1 MASLKRIAQAF
12 AGIGLHPNRAR
23 SMAEMA
29 QGNPAL
35 AAKIAEAVSLGD
47 DAALRRIAAD
57 AQWSVAPA
65 APPPQ
70 APATPRLEPPGKP
83 SVEAQRQRIEAEQAA
98 QAPVPPDQTYPTPD
112 FEMDLPPSRAGDTTF
127 GDVPDPARA
136 GMSESQDVGMGSPT
150 SGPPAA
156 WASDPSAPGF
166 TPQPIDNLI
175 DRLGDSPAM
184 PMETRPAGAPMGA
197 WQAGEN
203 IPGAGSMDNL
213 LAEID
218 ARRATQ
224 PPPPSDMPRMEDA
237 APPPRGTPT
246 PQAPEGPRARS
257 TPEAPGRKPRMPRG
271 DMAKL
276 GVAGGVIGAGIG
288 GLLSPTEML
297 LDPLTY
303 TPALPFVAAKALLP
317 NSQSQPA
324 GGAPPTAAPVPNIIR
339 PPQPMS
345 TADLAAQTRP
355 PPSVTTPQSPRD
367 QAMKMID
374 DLNARRRAAG
384 GEVPDAPQTMQ
395 KVNRLLAMSNEQ
407 SAAAS
412 RGDIPVQGN
421 GPREQAQRILAQ
433 LNAMRQQAGGEVP
446 QAGQM
451 MAEVRRLQAMADKQT
466 NARRAG

>member
-1 MASLKRIAQAF
+1 
-12 AGIGLHPNRAR
+12 
-23 SMAEMA
+23 
-29 QGNPAL
+29 
-35 AAKIAEAVSLGD
+35 
-47 DAALRRIAAD
+47 
-57 AQWSVAPA
+57 
-65 APPPQ
+65 
-70 APATPRLEPPGKP
+70 
-83 SVEAQRQRIEAEQAA
+83 
-98 QAPVPPDQTYPTPD
+98 
-112 FEMDLPPSRAGDTTF
+112 
-127 GDVPDPARA
+127 
-136 GMSESQDVGMGSPT
+136 
-150 SGPPAA
+150 
-156 WASDPSAPGF
+156 
-166 TPQPIDNLI
+166 
-175 DRLGDSPAM
+175 
-184 PMETRPAGAPMGA
+184 
-197 WQAGEN
+197 
-203 IPGAGSMDNL
+203 
-213 LAEID
+213 
-218 ARRATQ
+218 
-224 PPPPSDMPRMEDA
+224 
-237 APPPRGTPT
+237 
-246 PQAPEGPRARS
+246 
-257 TPEAPGRKPRMPRG
+257 MPRG

-288 GLLSPTEML
+288 GGL
-297 LDPLTY
+297 
-303 TPALPFVAAKALLP
+303 LLP

-395 KVNRLLAMSNEQ
+395 KVNRLMAMSNEQ

-451 MAEVRRLQAMADKQT
+451 MQRFDGFRLWQTSKQT
-466 NARRAG
+466 PDELAKRE

>member
-1 MASLKRIAQAF
+1 MSSISRIAQAF

-29 QGNPAL
+29 NANPAL
-35 AAKIAEAVSLGD
+35 ASRIADAISAGD
-47 DAALRRIAAD
+47 DAALRRIAAES
-57 AQWSVAPA
+57 QWSVAPA
-65 APPPQ
+65 APPTQ
-70 APATPRLEPPGKP
+70 APATPRLDPPGKP
-83 SVEAQRQRIEAEQAA
+83 SIEAQQQRIAAEEAAMEP
-98 QAPVPPDQTYPTPD
+98 PVAPDQTYPTPD
-112 FEMDLPPSRAGDTTF
+112 FQMDLPPSRPGDTL
-127 GDVPDPARA
+127 GDVPDPGRA
-136 GMSESQDVGMGSPT
+136 AMSQAEDVGMGSPT

-166 TPQPIDNLI
+166 TPEPIDSLI
-175 DRLGDSPAM
+175 ARLGDSPVV
-184 PMETRPAGAPMGA
+184 PMEARPSGAPRGA
-197 WQAGEN
+197 WQSGDN
-203 IPGAGSMDNL
+203 IPGAGSMDDL
-213 LAEID
+213 LDEID
-218 ARRATQ
+218 RATR
-224 PPPPSDMPRMEDA
+224 PRRPRDRPRMEDA
-237 APPPRGTPT
+237 TPPPQDMPP

-257 TPEAPGRKPRMPRG
+257 APEAPGRKPRMSRG

-288 GLLSPTEML
+288 GGL
-297 LDPLTY
+297 
-303 TPALPFVAAKALLP
+303 LLP
-317 NSQSQPA
+317 NSQSPPA
-324 GGAPPTAAPVPNIIR
+324 GGAQPTAAPNIIQ
-339 PPQPMS
+339 PPKPMS

-367 QAMKMID
+367 QAMQMID

-451 MAEVRRLQAMADKQT
+451 MAEVQRLQAMSDQQA

>member
-112 FEMDLPPSRAGDTTF
+112 FEMDLPPSRAGDTL
-127 GDVPDPARA
+127 GDVPDPGRA
-136 GMSESQDVGMGSPT
+136 AMSQAEDVGMGSPT
-150 SGPPAA
+150 SGPPPA
-156 WASDPSAPGF
+156 WASVPSAPGF

-175 DRLGDSPAM
+175 GRLGDSPAM

-213 LAEID
+213 LDEID

-257 TPEAPGRKPRMPRG
+257 TPEAPGRKPRMSRG

-288 GLLSPTEML
+288 GGL
-297 LDPLTY
+297 
-303 TPALPFVAAKALLP
+303 LLP

-324 GGAPPTAAPVPNIIR
+324 GGAPPAAAPVPNIIR

-466 NARRAG
+466 NARRSG

>member
-184 PMETRPAGAPMGA
+184 PMETRPAGTPRGA

-271 DMAKL
+271 
-276 GVAGGVIGAGIG
+276 
-288 GLLSPTEML
+288 
-297 LDPLTY
+297 
-303 TPALPFVAAKALLP
+303 
-317 NSQSQPA
+317 
-324 GGAPPTAAPVPNIIR
+324 
-339 PPQPMS
+339 
-345 TADLAAQTRP
+345 
-355 PPSVTTPQSPRD
+355 
-367 QAMKMID
+367 
-374 DLNARRRAAG
+374 
-384 GEVPDAPQTMQ
+384 
-395 KVNRLLAMSNEQ
+395 
-407 SAAAS
+407 
-412 RGDIPVQGN
+412 
-421 GPREQAQRILAQ
+421 
-433 LNAMRQQAGGEVP
+433 
-446 QAGQM
+446 
-451 MAEVRRLQAMADKQT
+451 
-466 NARRAG
+466 

>member
-83 SVEAQRQRIEAEQAA
+83 SIEAQRQRIEAEQAA
-98 QAPVPPDQTYPTPD
+98 QAPIPPDQTYPTPD
-112 FEMDLPPSRAGDTTF
+112 FEMDLPPSRAGDTL
-127 GDVPDPARA
+127 GDVPDPGRA
-136 GMSESQDVGMGSPT
+136 AMSQAEDVGMGSPT
-150 SGPPAA
+150 SGPPPA

-175 DRLGDSPAM
+175 GRLGDSPAM

-213 LAEID
+213 LDEID

-257 TPEAPGRKPRMPRG
+257 TPEAPGRKPRMSRG

-288 GLLSPTEML
+288 GGL
-297 LDPLTY
+297 
-303 TPALPFVAAKALLP
+303 LLP

-324 GGAPPTAAPVPNIIR
+324 GGAPPAAAPVPNIIR